1 MKVSNKVYDIIKY
14 VTAVAVPA
22 VNTSILA
29 LSAIF
34 GWDWG
39 ETVSK
44 VLIVANTLLASLF
57 CLTIAGYKASKIETD
72 EEVII
77 KGEEGKEED

>member
-1 MKVSNKVYDIIKY
+1 MTVSDKVYDIIKY

-22 VNTSILA
+22 INTAILA
-29 LSAIF
+29 LTAIF

-39 ETVSK
+39 DTVSK

-57 CLTIAGYKASKIETD
+57 CLSIAGYKASKKIEND
-72 EEVII
+72 KVVI
-77 KGEEGKEED
+77 KGEEEDN

>member
-1 MKVSNKVYDIIKY
+1 MTVSDKVYDIIKY

-22 VNTSILA
+22 VNTAILA
-29 LSAIF
+29 LTAIF

-39 ETVSK
+39 DTVSK

-57 CLTIAGYKASKIETD
+57 CLSIAGYKASKKIED
-72 EEVII
+72 NHVVI
-77 KGEEGKEED
+77 KGEEEDN

>member
-1 MKVSNKVYDIIKY
+1 MTVSDKVYDIIKY

-22 VNTSILA
+22 VNTAILA
-29 LSAIF
+29 LTAIF

-39 ETVSK
+39 DTVSK

-57 CLTIAGYKASKIETD
+57 CLSIAGYKASKKIEND
-72 EEVII
+72 KVVI
-77 KGEEGKEED
+77 KGEEEDN

>member
-1 MKVSNKVYDIIKY
+1 MTVSDKVYDIIKY

-22 VNTSILA
+22 VNTAILA
-29 LSAIF
+29 LTAIF

-39 ETVSK
+39 DTVSK

-57 CLTIAGYKASKIETD
+57 CLSIAGYKASKKIENNK
-72 EEVII
+72 VVI
-77 KGEEGKEED
+77 KGEEEDN